1 MEKLLKSINNIL
13 KRYGKVNTYHSLLI
27 MIIISIIGVFLNNQ
41 NTIINK
47 YIEYSQIEHT
57 AGLEYRRKINPQIS
71 NSLSRLLIDT
81 QATTISLCELHNGE
95 SNSANGLPFL
105 KFSMLYEEPGP
116 NVKMVSNYYEKVNTS
131 NYKVLIQVF
140 KGGVQC
146 YDVDQDLRTVD
157 PRLYFDLVGFGIK
170 RIYFCPVYDGEK
182 ELGFVTMSFK
192 NVDGIDDEY
201 VTDKMFISS
210 QKISALLNGY
220 KK

>member
-1 MEKLLKSINNIL
+1 MEKPLKSINNIL
-13 KRYGKVNTYHSLLI
+13 KRYGTVNTYHSLFI

-47 YIEYSQIEHT
+47 YIECSQIEHT

-95 SNSANGLPFL
+95 SNSVNGLPFL

-116 NVKMVSNYYEKVNTS
+116 NVKMVSNHYQKISTS
-131 NYKVLIQVF
+131 NYKMLIQVF

-146 YDVDQDLRTVD
+146 YDVDQDLMTID
-157 PRLYFDLVGFGIK
+157 SRLYFDLVGFGIK